1 MKHNKIFAVL
11 AMAAL
16 LTLGACGSKSN
27 NASSGSRNGSNGS
40 GAGSTSQK
48 PAEPVKGATIETI
61 AFEVKENKAYLKVS
75 GKEDLMEEAEMK
87 WAWGV
92 RPYEDAAEGQELVW
106 LLGSETPADAD
117 YKAVDAFD
125 ATAKTWSVS
134 LCLAD
139 VPGIGGSLYT
149 VYGGFKGSY
158 AALELTDTTSK
169 AKDSK
174 NNYYVRDDNG
184 ASCIAVDVIPPV
196 TLTKASVVA
205 NPDGKTGR
213 YAKIGGEKGAD
224 VTQTVVD
231 SWTPYINFQN
241 INGWGNTRVQ
251 NTEENPNEYFY
262 KIEGNEVFIYVH
274 IDFMTAGGRY
284 NTHLNFTK
292 AEKQDLKMAADILTN
307 NVYEFAA
314 DNLKITVYS
323 NTNGGRD
330 EAEFWSNLGFIV
342 ENITEP
348 EAGE

>member
-1 MKHNKIFAVL
+1 MKKKNIL
-11 AMAAL
+11 LSAL
-16 LTLGACGSKSN
+16 LFFSLCTSACEVNVFLGGGTPSSN
-27 NASSGSRNGSNGS
+27 SNTASVESSSGDADQLSDKTFSNSGSNSSHSSSSSSSQQSSSS
-40 GAGSTSQK
+40 GNRSSSSGDHV
-48 PAEPVKGATIETI
+48 VKAATVESVT
-61 AFEVKENKAYLKVS
+61 FEVKENKAYLKVS
-75 GKEDLMEEAEMK
+75 GTEELMEEELMEEAEMK

-92 RPYEDAAEGQELVW
+92 RPYQDAAEGEELVW

-139 VPGIGGSLYT
+139 VPEIGGSLYT

-231 SWTPYINFQN
+231 SW
-241 INGWGNTRVQ
+241 WV
-251 NTEENPNEYFY
+251 
-262 KIEGNEVFIYVH
+262 
-274 IDFMTAGGRY
+274 
-284 NTHLNFTK
+284 
-292 AEKQDLKMAADILTN
+292 KQK
-307 NVYEFAA
+307 
-314 DNLKITVYS
+314 
-323 NTNGGRD
+323 
-330 EAEFWSNLGFIV
+330 
-342 ENITEP
+342 
-348 EAGE
+348 